1 MVPVEGMSFQKKSK
15 IFGKMKSKKI
25 LKVVQRM
32 DHSASARIQK
42 AREIIRRD
50 LDDMKLPASSINAPQ
65 VDSER
70 CALSFAPENED
81 PEKMNNTGRGGWRK
95 SAVR

>member
-1 MVPVEGMSFQKKSK
+1 MVPVESMCFQKKSK
-15 IFGKMKSKKI
+15 ILGKMKSKKI

-81 PEKMNNTGRGGWRK
+81 PEKINNAGRGGWRK

>member
-1 MVPVEGMSFQKKSK
+1 
-15 IFGKMKSKKI
+15 
-25 LKVVQRM
+25 M

-81 PEKMNNTGRGGWRK
+81 PDKMTNNSRGGWRK
-95 SAVR
+95 SAIRLVFPAFFQKFQFCS

>member
-1 MVPVEGMSFQKKSK
+1 MEGVSFQKKSN